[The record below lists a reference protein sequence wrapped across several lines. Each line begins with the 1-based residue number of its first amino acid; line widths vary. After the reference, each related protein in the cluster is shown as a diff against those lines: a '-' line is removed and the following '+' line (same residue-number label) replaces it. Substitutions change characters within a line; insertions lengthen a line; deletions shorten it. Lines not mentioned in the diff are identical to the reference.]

1 MIKQKN
7 KQYQF
12 LSRKERGLT
21 KYDAPLSVQFKFG
34 QEAFRKNKKN
44 PYRENT
50 MQYREWLRGW
60 NSAYIINLKKVRN
73 YEFRKRG
80 TRVYER

>member
-34 QEAFRKNKKN
+34 QEAFRKNKNN
-44 PYRENT
+44 PYNENT
-50 MQYREWLRGW
+50 MQYR
-60 NSAYIINLKKVRN
+60 
-73 YEFRKRG
+73 
-80 TRVYER
+80 

>member
-21 KYDAPLSVQFKFG
+21 KYDAPLSVQFTFG
-34 QEAFRKNKKN
+34 YEAFKKNKKN
-44 PYRENT
+44 PYDEMT

-73 YEFRKRG
+73 YEFRKIG

>member
-12 LSRKERGLT
+12 LSRKERGVT

-34 QEAFRKNKKN
+34 QEDFRKNKNN
-44 PYRENT
+44 PYNENT